1 MSGLIDFHFLR
12 PAWLLLL
19 GVLPLLWWSWRRSRD
34 DAGAWRAAVDAHL
47 LPHLLAQGE
56 TRDGAGPWL
65 AAALWALLVAALAG
79 PAWDREPVPLYRN
92 EAARVLALELAPSM
106 LAQDV
111 RPSRLERARYKLNDI
126 LTRSADMQTALIAY
140 AGDAFVAA
148 PLTDDV
154 NTVRNL
160 IDSLGPDTMPV
171 AGNATARAIERAV
184 DLIHQAGLAQ
194 GELVLLADGVGADAL
209 AAARDAHAQ
218 GLDISVLGVGETGGA
233 PVPLP
238 GGGFLK
244 DASGNIVVPR
254 LDESDLRALAAAGGG
269 RYARLSAD
277 ASDLDTLLTDHQ
289 RGTAAGEPA
298 EDAAGGTRW
307 RDRGPWLLLLALP
320 LALAGFRRGW
330 FMVLALVLLAPA
342 PPAYAISFD
351 DLWLRPDQQAARALA
366 ADDQKKAAEVAESP
380 AWRGTAAYRGG
391 DYARAA
397 AAYAE
402 AGKTADAA
410 YNRGNAL
417 AKLGRYE
424 DALAAYDE
432 ALELAPDMADAAA
445 NRQAVEDWLKQQE
458 QQQQDHPQDP
468 SGQPSGSQSP
478 AGDAGDAGSGGEK
491 DQPPADDAQRS
502 AGDNPESP
510 EGESQ
515 ADAKPT
521 GTENPD
527 ETSPPDGQRADEAG
541 SNQAS
546 ADDASGDSTNPQTQ
560 EPDSA
565 QNAANPDDA
574 GAQPSEEQQQALGR
588 ELDEQLANGEDPAQA
603 GQAGE
608 GQPGEDQSARAPSRA
623 ETARSEQQQA
633 LEQWLERV
641 PDDPGGLLRRKF
653 LLEYQ
658 QRQRNGDDGE

>member
-1 MSGLIDFHFLR
+1 RGDADAHGRGDRRPLLPRPRQRRAGRRVSCHRCARTRRRCEPKPAPDRRAVLDSAARHACGRRARVPPGWLAPALATRGEAGMSGLIDFHFLR

-171 AGNATARAIERAV
+171 AGNATGRAIERAV

-298 EDAAGGTRW
+298 EDA
-307 RDRGPWLLLLALP
+307 
-320 LALAGFRRGW
+320 
-330 FMVLALVLLAPA
+330 
-342 PPAYAISFD
+342 
-351 DLWLRPDQQAARALA
+351 
-366 ADDQKKAAEVAESP
+366 
-380 AWRGTAAYRGG
+380 
-391 DYARAA
+391 
-397 AAYAE
+397 
-402 AGKTADAA
+402 
-410 YNRGNAL
+410 
-417 AKLGRYE
+417 
-424 DALAAYDE
+424 
-432 ALELAPDMADAAA
+432 
-445 NRQAVEDWLKQQE
+445 
-458 QQQQDHPQDP
+458 
-468 SGQPSGSQSP
+468 
-478 AGDAGDAGSGGEK
+478 
-491 DQPPADDAQRS
+491 
-502 AGDNPESP
+502 
-510 EGESQ
+510 
-515 ADAKPT
+515 
-521 GTENPD
+521 
-527 ETSPPDGQRADEAG
+527 
-541 SNQAS
+541 
-546 ADDASGDSTNPQTQ
+546 
-560 EPDSA
+560 
-565 QNAANPDDA
+565 
-574 GAQPSEEQQQALGR
+574 
-588 ELDEQLANGEDPAQA
+588 
-603 GQAGE
+603 
-608 GQPGEDQSARAPSRA
+608 
-623 ETARSEQQQA
+623 
-633 LEQWLERV
+633 
-641 PDDPGGLLRRKF
+641 
-653 LLEYQ
+653 
-658 QRQRNGDDGE
+658 